1 MAVLMNNSSMT
12 NKKEFYAILKGGKIP
27 RIESFDYFNYIDNF
41 KKLIIL

>member
-1 MAVLMNNSSMT
+1 MNNSSMT

-27 RIESFDYFNYIDNF
+27 RIESFDYIDNF